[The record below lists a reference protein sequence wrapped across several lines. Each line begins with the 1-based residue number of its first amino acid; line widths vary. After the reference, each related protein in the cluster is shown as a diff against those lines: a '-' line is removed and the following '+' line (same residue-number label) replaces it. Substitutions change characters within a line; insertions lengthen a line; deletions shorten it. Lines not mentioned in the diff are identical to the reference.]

1 MGFMAVGAANGL
13 REETLIVEFA
23 NNHIL
28 GITVISGLLTI
39 LAFYL
44 IFKIR
49 KQPIQQEWK
58 LNKFKIS
65 GAALASL
72 VAFSFSF
79 LFALCTYDISMENS
93 MMIAKSVDFYSKVS
107 PVLGFGLMAANLLA
121 IAPAAEEI
129 ALRGVV
135 YTRVEKGS
143 NPITAILISSV
154 LFGIMHFAAGG
165 ATLVIGAVLMAAV
178 FGYIFYRYKS
188 LWVCIIAHAAANLPD
203 FILYNK
209 PAISDG
215 MFWGLTIFF
224 TCVFVLGM
232 YAIYKTTQTKN
243 I

>member
-79 LFALCTYDISMENS
+79 LFALCTYDIYIEKS
-93 MMIAKSVDFYSKVS
+93 MMIAKYVDFY
-107 PVLGFGLMAANLLA
+107 
-121 IAPAAEEI
+121 
-129 ALRGVV
+129 
-135 YTRVEKGS
+135 
-143 NPITAILISSV
+143 
-154 LFGIMHFAAGG
+154 
-165 ATLVIGAVLMAAV
+165 
-178 FGYIFYRYKS
+178 
-188 LWVCIIAHAAANLPD
+188 
-203 FILYNK
+203 
-209 PAISDG
+209 
-215 MFWGLTIFF
+215 
-224 TCVFVLGM
+224 
-232 YAIYKTTQTKN
+232 
-243 I
+243 